1 MGNGSPPR
9 FGIMNMSNQRTRA
22 RHAVRYLKELA
33 GRSPGGPATD
43 RELLERFVRDGSEGA
58 FADLVARHGP
68 MVQAVCRRHLRDA
81 HAAEDGFQA
90 TFLVLVRK
98 AGAVRWRESIG
109 GWLFEVATRMARK
122 AAGQAVRRSVR
133 EGVPA
138 ASVCEPEAPAPA
150 SDLTAL
156 QVALDEE
163 LRRLPEKFRTPLVL
177 CHLEGLSQD
186 EVARHL
192 GITDGQLRGRLYRAK
207 ERLRERLVRRG
218 FTLTGVLLALTL
230 GEKAQALPPRLALGT
245 LRLAMAAP
253 HTIPVAVHL
262 LATGVIRDMTTTFKA
277 LACLTLFGALSI
289 IATGFALRAAPATPM
304 TAPHV
309 IAERAAPAPAKPQ
322 ANPKTPEVSARESGY
337 VNSVDAARNKLF
349 VDFDLSGGKGEDAD
363 ITADTKVLFSSKA
376 ARLADLKQGMRVVL
390 VYFKGARAPNEV
402 RAYWPRLRPEIKAVE
417 PAKRAVV
424 FRFEGQQGGA
434 LDVSLPV
441 AAGAAVTLDGVPARL
456 ADVPLGQASWLTL
469 SSDRKSLIGIAAFSR
484 AHDIAGKV
492 ANQNLATRMLTV
504 SPGPNKVIRLP
515 VAVDAKVMLD
525 GEDATFA
532 DVKRYMRVLLRRSPD
547 RTTII
552 SIVAVSEGY
561 GPPLP
566 RPAGK

>member
-1 MGNGSPPR
+1 
-9 FGIMNMSNQRTRA
+9 MSNQHTRPG
-22 RHAVRYLKELA
+22 HAVRSLKELV
-33 GRSPGGPATD
+33 GRSPGGQATD
-43 RELLERFVRDGSEGA
+43 RELVERFVRAGSEEA
-58 FADLVARHGP
+58 FADLVTRHGP

-81 HAAEDGFQA
+81 HAAEDAFQA

-98 AGAVRWRESIG
+98 ASGVRWRESIG
-109 GWLFEVATRMARK
+109 GWLFEVATRVARK
-122 AAGQAVRRSVR
+122 AAGQALRRNVR

-138 ASVCEPEAPAPA
+138 ASACEPAAPTPAP
-150 SDLTAL
+150 DLAAL

-177 CHLEGLSQD
+177 CHLEGLCQD

-192 GITDGQLRGRLYRAK
+192 RITDGQLRGRLYRAK
-207 ERLRERLVRRG
+207 EKIRERLVRRG

-230 GEKAQALPPRLALGT
+230 GREARALPPTLAFGT
-245 LRLAMAAP
+245 LRLATAAP
-253 HTIPVAVHL
+253 HTIPVAVHF
-262 LATGVIRDMTTTFKA
+262 LATGVIRDMTMTFKP
-277 LACLTLFGALSI
+277 LACLALFGALSI
-289 IATGFALRAAPATPM
+289 TAAGFALHAATARPETTLRAVA
-304 TAPHV
+304 
-309 IAERAAPAPAKPQ
+309 RQAAPAPAKPP
-322 ANPKTPEVSARESGY
+322 ANPKTPEISARESGY

-349 VDFDLSGGKGEDAD
+349 VDFDLSGGKGEDAE
-363 ITADTKVLFSSKA
+363 IRADTKVLFSGRA
-376 ARLADLKQGMRVVL
+376 ARLADLKPGMRVDL
-390 VYFKGARAPNEV
+390 VYFTGSHVPNEV
-402 RAYWPRLRPEIKAVE
+402 RAYWPRLRPEVMAVD
-417 PAKRAVV
+417 AVKRTVV

-434 LDVSLPV
+434 LDVNLPV

-484 AHDIAGKV
+484 AHDIAGRV
-492 ANQNLATRMLTV
+492 ANHRLATRMLTLY
-504 SPGPNKVIRLP
+504 PGPNQVIKLP
-515 VAVDAKVMLD
+515 VATNAKVVLD

-532 DVKRYMRVLLRRSPD
+532 DVKKYMRVLIRRSAD